1 MLRCLCFLWFNTP
14 NINFKVFSFLSGHSS
29 FLSSWVMVL
38 FTCFASLFWSICTC
52 YILQTKYLS
61 VSKVHKVIKTGRKI
75 KKKNKMHGFHRAI
88 WNSNTSVTAIS
99 VSTSTGKMWNLRSLW
114 VTYLIVW
121 ASSHEP
127 SWQHWSSY
135 WGQFPLGF
143 IWEIS
148 AWFPSWKKAKDP
160 GDEFWHEIRETK
172 ETWQNT
178 KIITF
183 APIIALVTLKAG
195 INAVKWDASDAKN
208 TAGNARRCHPGR
220 QRSSR
225 FHPGTRAKVM
235 FIWQNFQPAYRDPG
249 W

>member
-1 MLRCLCFLWFNTP
+1 
-14 NINFKVFSFLSGHSS
+14 
-29 FLSSWVMVL
+29 
-38 FTCFASLFWSICTC
+38 
-52 YILQTKYLS
+52 
-61 VSKVHKVIKTGRKI
+61 
-75 KKKNKMHGFHRAI
+75 MHGFHCAI

-135 WGQFPLGF
+135 WGQFRLGF

-172 ETWQNT
+172 QTWQNT

-183 APIIALVTLKAG
+183 ASIIALVTLKAG
-195 INAVKWDASDAKN
+195 ITAVKWDASDAKS

-225 FHPGTRAKVM
+225 FHPGTRRAKVM
-235 FIWQNFQPAYRDPG
+235 FIYVTLHGISGNKVNARTRHVITRSHANGMTRLPCGYAHKNNWYWEACS
-249 W
+249 